1 MPNPH
6 VYISIPMFI
15 ARQLSPLKSPPVLGL
30 LKSQSL
36 CVLPGAG
43 GAWRNADSTVRG
55 ECLNRSLTMSNC
67 SLREAVCTGHDSAD
81 STGAGSHNS
90 FCTSEE
96 GIAVGNFFFFFFKC
110 FAVLLNES
118 LPGVGVSS
126 YINHF
131 YHKLEQALQKLCC
144 SVYNL

>member
-1 MPNPH
+1 MHNPH
-6 VYISIPMFI
+6 LSVFQFQRSLI

-55 ECLNRSLTMSNC
+55 ECLNRRLTTSNC
-67 SLREAVCTGHDSAD
+67 SLREAVCTGHDSGD

-90 FCTSEE
+90 AGTSEE
-96 GIAVGNFFFFFFKC
+96 GIAVGDLFFFIKC
-110 FAVLLNES
+110 FAVQLNGIFLHSSLL
-118 LPGVGVSS
+118 LGLVSVNTS
-126 YINHF
+126 IGAG
-131 YHKLEQALQKLCC
+131 LTETVLQHI
-144 SVYNL
+144 